1 MCVHTRC
8 DQRGQ
13 TRRPLEAPPPR
24 TDHARPLLRC
34 ICPLMCT
41 TRPAPRTQR
50 GAQVNRQDPNG
61 CTALHF
67 AVRQGHY
74 HVRASADDA
83 RGRPRARS
91 ETARRGSAG
100 AGKDA
105 RFQSRLTV
113 TQRLPVYVTYRSV
126 YVTYTQRP
134 PYKQVPAQ
142 VPVRTMD
149 ALVSTRQYSQDIGV
163 TSGPMKSCV

>member
-1 MCVHTRC
+1 MGTTTTTCSAIRAT
-8 DQRGQ
+8 
-13 TRRPLEAPPPR
+13 
-24 TDHARPLLRC
+24 ARS
-34 ICPLMCT
+34 
-41 TRPAPRTQR
+41 R
-50 GAQVNRQDPNG
+50 GAQVNRQDPYG

-67 AVRQGHY
+67 AVRQGHFTS
-74 HVRASADDA
+74 VQALTTR
-83 RGRPRARS
+83 
-91 ETARRGSAG
+91 G
-100 AGKDA
+100 AGLALDLGNSST
-105 RFQSRLTV
+105 RIRWSGQRCEVQSLLTV
-113 TQRLPVYVTYRSV
+113 RRRLPVYVTYRSV